1 MTHDANGNNRDA
13 HGKEDMNASSCGLV
27 SLLLISFASELPFVG
42 KSD

>member
-13 HGKEDMNASSCGLV
+13 RSKKGVHALSSGLT
-27 SLLLISFASELPFVG
+27 SLFLVRFASELPFVG